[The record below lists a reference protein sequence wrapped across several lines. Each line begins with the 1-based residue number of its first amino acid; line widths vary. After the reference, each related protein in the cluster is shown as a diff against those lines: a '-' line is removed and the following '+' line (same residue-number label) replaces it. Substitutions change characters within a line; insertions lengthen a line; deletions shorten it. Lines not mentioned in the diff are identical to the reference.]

1 MRFFCAAAPGASPGP
16 RASRSARPSASA
28 LPLSRRQRPRA
39 RWVGSALALCS
50 LFVSVT
56 AGADKDA
63 SPAKKARG
71 SIAECATFVQK
82 DASETT
88 VDFTVDNSCTV
99 DVECTV
105 TWSVTCAPDS
115 RKKRSKKFEGASF
128 KLASAATKTT
138 TADAARCGDAGWA
151 IDDVS
156 WSCAPS
162 KD

>member
-1 MRFFCAAAPGASPGP
+1 MRFGSQGP
-16 RASRSARPSASA
+16 
-28 LPLSRRQRPRA
+28 

-63 SPAKKARG
+63 APAKKPHA
-71 SIAECATFVQK
+71 SIADCATFVQK
-82 DASETT
+82 DATETT
-88 VDFTVDNSCTV
+88 VEFTVDNSCTV
-99 DVECTV
+99 AVECTV

-128 KLASAATKTT
+128 KLGTAEIKTT
-138 TADAARCGDAGWA
+138 TADAARCGDDGWA